1 MAEILGFCNKFA
13 VNAFGLYIVI
23 RLLGTFFADR
33 IYDRRF
39 LYLATGI
46 FMIATILVDYY
57 TPYVWI
63 NLLTSVLLIF
73 LLTCCYEAK
82 IWEKILAAFGIN
94 ILLAISEMII
104 ALLMK
109 IDNLGV
115 LSRASNS
122 DSIAFFLSRIIFW
135 IIVTVVQKIMR
146 GNKADRLSRKVTALT
161 IIVFLTLVSELLFL
175 CIRKQ
180 ESLLIESAVLFGA
193 EVTVYLLIY
202 LQDCLVE
209 MFASKEQASLI
220 EQEKEYYQKEAVI
233 LQQKQ
238 EQQRQFR
245 HDMKN
250 RIQIL
255 NNIAEHGDISE
266 LKKYLSEVEAKHK
279 EYEVFSNTGNLI
291 IDSIINSKLGYA
303 AEKGIRVTASV
314 MIPAAIGVNTDD
326 MVVIFGNLLD
336 NAIEASERVK
346 NSKYIDLFV
355 SYEEGCMILRIR
367 NNFDKVKIDKA
378 GDFVTRKEDDALHG
392 IGIKSVKSTVAKYDG
407 IIEFATDGTEFTV
420 DIMIYI

>member
-1 MAEILGFCNKFA
+1 
-13 VNAFGLYIVI
+13 
-23 RLLGTFFADR
+23 
-33 IYDRRF
+33 
-39 LYLATGI
+39 
-46 FMIATILVDYY
+46 
-57 TPYVWI
+57 
-63 NLLTSVLLIF
+63 
-73 LLTCCYEAK
+73 
-82 IWEKILAAFGIN
+82 
-94 ILLAISEMII
+94 
-104 ALLMK
+104 MK

-146 GNKADRLSRKVTALT
+146 GNKTDRLSRKVTALT

-420 DIMIYI
+420 AIMIYI

>member
-1 MAEILGFCNKFA
+1 MTEVLGFCNKFA

-39 LYLATGI
+39 LYLAIGI

-73 LLTCCYEAK
+73 LLASCYATQ
-82 IWEKILAAFGIN
+82 IWKKILAALGIN
-94 ILLAISEMII
+94 VLLAFSEMII

-209 MFASKEQASLI
+209 MFAGKEQASLI

-291 IDSIINSKLGYA
+291 IDSIINSKLGDA

>member
-1 MAEILGFCNKFA
+1 MTEVLGFCNKFA

-82 IWEKILAAFGIN
+82 IWGKILAALGIN
-94 ILLAISEMII
+94 VLLAFSEMII

-209 MFASKEQASLI
+209 MFAGKEQASLI

-291 IDSIINSKLGYA
+291 IDSIINSKLGDA
-303 AEKGIRVTASV
+303 AEKSIRVTASV
-314 MIPAAIGVNTDD
+314 ILPAAIGVNTDD

-346 NSKYIDLFV
+346 TSKYIDLFV